1 MAKYK
6 STVRVY
12 KLTCNYVPLKGDGC
26 QQAGVYQIKINASEY
41 AISCELHCN
50 ILQQEATYLT
60 DRH

>member
-1 MAKYK
+1 MPKDISA
-6 STVRVY
+6 VRVY

-26 QQAGVYQIKINASEY
+26 QRSGVYRIQVNASEY

-50 ILQQEATYLT
+50 ILQQEASYLT